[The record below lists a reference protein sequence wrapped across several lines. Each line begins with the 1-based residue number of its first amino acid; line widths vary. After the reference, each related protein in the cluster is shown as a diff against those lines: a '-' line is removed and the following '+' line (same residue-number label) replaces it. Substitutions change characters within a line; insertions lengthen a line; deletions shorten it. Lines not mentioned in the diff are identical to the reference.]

1 MDKEPLSFSATN
13 WLASAQ
19 FLAEEYKN
27 VIFVDIGSTT
37 TDVIPLVEGKIKA
50 KKADLERLKSGELIY
65 SGVLRTGVSHLLKR
79 VILSLGT

>member
-1 MDKEPLSFSATN
+1 MFGDTIFFDTDCTFKDSSSVDKEPLSFSATN

-50 KKADLERLKSGELIY
+50 KKADLERLKSG
-65 SGVLRTGVSHLLKR
+65 
-79 VILSLGT
+79 